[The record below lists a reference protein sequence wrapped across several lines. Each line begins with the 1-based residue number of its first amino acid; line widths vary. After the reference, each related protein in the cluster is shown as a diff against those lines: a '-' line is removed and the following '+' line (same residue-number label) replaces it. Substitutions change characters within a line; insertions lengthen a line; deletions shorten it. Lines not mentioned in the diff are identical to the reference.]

1 MIFITRLISYNDYNS
16 FSGCDVVVSA
26 QMAPINDKSAMK
38 MHVLGSLQT
47 ISYSTHQDRAPVRS
61 IGNINAIDYVQG
73 QRTIA
78 GTMVFA
84 MFHEHWM
91 TPLLEEL
98 ADHVSNTDIWSDELP
113 ALNLTITMAN
123 EYGYRSSMAIYG
135 VKFIDDGGVMSINDL
150 YTENTL
156 QYVATGIQP
165 LKSVGQY
172 QHSYKTK
179 VSPFKISKIPD
190 YKRKFV
196 WNGIKTYD
204 KQWSAKYRDV
214 VVDDVKFDP
223 KTYSFYL
230 SATLEPPINSYTFT
244 VNDTIHRPPNSGDG
258 STGGDII
265 IDEDIHKPPGS
276 EGGNI
281 GGDITIDENV
291 HKRENHD
298 FIVKIFSNINHQ
310 DGIDNMTLVNV
321 ETNVKHVM
329 EKDNVHDIWTV
340 GAPEGTY
347 DVEISDIYGNT
358 FDKVWSINVSKD
370 NNQPNVQVKKQDIT
384 NNDQYDKINISYN
397 YHISSFS
404 TEQDYPVV
412 VEVGD
417 TNAKIVLNNNHDYV
431 SVTKLEKGNI
441 DNFFEDTITNDT
453 RDYKISSNT
462 SIEQSNNKEIT
473 IEDLEPNNKYLVSSH
488 DSKNNNK
495 SNSVII
501 ETFPHQKYLND
512 LLKEYVQ
519 NNSNLLINKNA
530 INFDFDSNKYDY
542 DNITDSVLD
551 NKDSDIK
558 TEIILYAIK
567 LQNDLNN
574 VYNDNG
580 IRSGIEFNSYVT
592 SSFNINEYI
601 KMCSVFRKNKTKNYY
616 IDKIDYTDEY
626 QYVGKANTHYFLQP
640 LLINNKK
647 ASRID
652 FVCFD
657 EEQQDYLQVYDNLD
671 KINSLSFLDDID
683 QYKKY
688 NEELKTA
695 IKASNNL
702 TLYKNILS
710 MPYAKLYNDTLFVDV
725 DYANYN
731 NSNKLYLCIATPQD
745 AISHIPIRK
754 VKFTSENN
762 LQLNKY
768 ETSILK
774 NKYYLIWIQDDNFNN
789 ISSPFILSTYDNDKD
804 IHDYYRNE
812 CKKYLYDKYDLID
825 PELKHKQYFYNVIFA
840 LLSEDDIRYKD
851 IDYYFLQT
859 LLALYQDNL
868 GVSNMD
874 DIFFSISNVL
884 FDNNYTND
892 VKVKLYDN
900 TISIDAN
907 DGFNMH
913 MSCINITQSDIIKN
927 KLEHFYDIE
936 SYRDGYSIL
945 ILTDESYRYRF
956 GYILINNETKN
967 IYTSNINLEVVKD
980 GR

>member
-123 EYGYRSSMAIYG
+123 EYGYRSSMVIYG

-244 VNDTIHRPPNSGDG
+244 VDDTIHRLPNSGN
-258 STGGDII
+258 
-265 IDEDIHKPPGS
+265 
-276 EGGNI
+276 GNI

-441 DNFFEDTITNDT
+441 DNLFEDTITNDT

-592 SSFNINEYI
+592 SNFNINEYI

-710 MPYAKLYNDTLFVDV
+710 MPYAKLYNDILFVDV

-884 FDNNYTND
+884 FDNNYIND
-892 VKVKLYDN
+892 VKVKLYNN

>member
-91 TPLLEEL
+91 TPLLKEL
-98 ADHVSNTDIWSDELP
+98 SEHVSNTDIWSDELP

-123 EYGYRSSMAIYG
+123 EYGYKSSMAIYG

-196 WNGIKTYD
+196 WNGVKTYD
-204 KQWSAKYRDV
+204 KLWSAKYRDV
-214 VVDDVKFDP
+214 SVDDVKFDP
-223 KTYSFYL
+223 KTYAFYL
-230 SATLEPPINSYTFT
+230 NATLEPPIKTYAFT
-244 VNDTIHRPPNSGDG
+244 VDDSVHRPPHTGGGSGGIGGDG
-258 STGGDII
+258 DTV
-265 IDEDIHKPPGS
+265 
-276 EGGNI
+276 
-281 GGDITIDENV
+281 GDITIDENL
-291 HKRENHD
+291 HKKED
-298 FIVKIFSNINHQ
+298 YDYVIKIFPNINHK
-310 DGIDNMTLVNV
+310 DGIDNMSLINI
-321 ETNVKHVM
+321 ETNIKHVM
-329 EKDNVHDIWTV
+329 EKDNVHNIWTV
-340 GAPEGTY
+340 EAPEGIY
-347 DVEISDIYGNT
+347 DVEIGDKYGNT
-358 FDKVWSINVSKD
+358 FDKVWSINVSED
-370 NNQPNVQVKKQDIT
+370 NNQPNVQVNKQYIS
-384 NNDQYDKINISYN
+384 NNDQHDKINIAYKYNVLSY
-397 YHISSFS
+397 SM
-404 TEQDYPVV
+404 EQDYPVV

-417 TNAKIVLNNNHDYV
+417 TNAKVVLNNNHDYIA
-431 SVTKLEKGNI
+431 VTKLEKGNI
-441 DNFFEDTITNDT
+441 NNLFEDTVTNDV
-453 RDYKISSNT
+453 RNYKISSNI

-473 IEDLEPNNKYLVSSH
+473 IEDLEPNSKYLVSSF

-495 SNSVII
+495 SDSIVI

-512 LLKEYVQ
+512 LLKEYIQ
-519 NNSNLLINKNA
+519 SNSDLLINKNA
-530 INFDFDSNKYDY
+530 IDFDFDSNKYEY
-542 DNITDSVLD
+542 DNIIDSILD
-551 NKDSDIK
+551 NEDDNIK
-558 TEIILYAIK
+558 TEIALYAVK

-574 VYNDNG
+574 IYNDNG
-580 IRSGIEFNSYVT
+580 LRSGIEFNSYVT
-592 SSFNINEYI
+592 NSFNINEYI
-601 KMCSVFRKNKTKNYY
+601 KMCSIFKRSKTKNYY
-616 IDKIDYTDEY
+616 IDNINYTDDY
-626 QYVGKANTHYFLQP
+626 QYTGKANTHYFLQP
-640 LLINNKK
+640 LLISNKK
-647 ASRID
+647 ASRVD
-652 FVCFD
+652 FICFD
-657 EEQQDYLQVYDNLD
+657 EEQQDHLQIYDDLD
-671 KINSLSFLDDID
+671 KINSLSFLDDVD

-688 NEELKTA
+688 NEELRTA

-702 TLYKNILS
+702 TLYKDILS

-725 DYANYN
+725 DYTDYD
-731 NSNKLYLCIATPQD
+731 NSSNLYLCIATPRD
-745 AISHIPIRK
+745 AVSHIPIRK
-754 VKFTSENN
+754 IKFTSESN

-768 ETSILK
+768 ETSVLK

-789 ISSPFILSTYDNDKD
+789 ISPSFILSTYDNDKD
-804 IHDYYRNE
+804 IQDYYRNE

-825 PELKHKQYFYNVIFA
+825 LNSKHKQYFHNVIFA
-840 LLSEDDIRYKD
+840 LLSESDIRYKD

-859 LLALYQDNL
+859 LLALYQDTL
-868 GVSNMD
+868 GTSHMD
-874 DIFFSISNVL
+874 DITFSISNVL
-884 FDNNYTND
+884 FNNNYANNI
-892 VKVKLYDN
+892 KVKLYDN
-900 TISIDAN
+900 TISIDES
-907 DGFNMH
+907 DGFNIY

-927 KLEHFYDIE
+927 KLGHFYDIDLFNE
-936 SYRDGYSIL
+936 GYSIL
-945 ILTDESYRYRF
+945 FLTDKSYRYHF
-956 GYILINNETKN
+956 GYILINNKTKN